1 MPNNTPIAWFPEG
14 RKRAL
19 NLNAWFLPGRKQAL
33 PPNACFFKAE
43 NEHYPLMLG
52 YKGEKVFENPNCDIS
67 QIQEKLYISLYS
79 KN

>member
-1 MPNNTPIAWFPEG
+1 MLGFYKAKNEHYPLMLG
-14 RKRAL
+14 
-19 NLNAWFLPGRKQAL
+19 
-33 PPNACFFKAE
+33 FFKAE